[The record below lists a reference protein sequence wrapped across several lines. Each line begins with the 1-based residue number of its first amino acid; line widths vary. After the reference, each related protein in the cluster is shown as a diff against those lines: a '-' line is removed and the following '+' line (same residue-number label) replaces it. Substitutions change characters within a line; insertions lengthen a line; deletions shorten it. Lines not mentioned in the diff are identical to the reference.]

1 MHIGL
6 VFILG
11 FIFFGCVYTCIKK
24 AIGQYY
30 IRKAWAETEKIH
42 QKAFDYIEKKY
53 WK

>member
-11 FIFFGCVYTCIKK
+11 FIFFGYVYTCIKK
-24 AIGQYY
+24 AIGRYY

-42 QKAFDYIEKKY
+42 QRAYEYIEKKY
-53 WK
+53 SK